1 MSSQLSSN
9 DQSGTGWEGGSGGGF
24 DWRAQVSEHPLAFSA
39 GALAAGFIV
48 GYGLAGAFG
57 EDDAGAFARP
67 QGALSASAA
76 QRTSYASGGEDWPLS
91 EGAGKP
97 GLIEKFKNTQAF
109 DRLQTELSSLGD
121 RLLKE
126 LSRAG
131 REVVLPALTGKIKEL
146 LGADLSQGSQ
156 GGPTE
161 GAQSAGTT

>member
-9 DQSGTGWEGGSGGGF
+9 DQSGAAAATAAGGF
-24 DWRAQVSEHPLAFSA
+24 DWRAQISEHPLAFSA
-39 GALAAGFIV
+39 GALAAGILV

-57 EDDAGAFARP
+57 EEDAGS
-67 QGALSASAA
+67 QGGLTASAA
-76 QRTSYASGGEDWPLS
+76 AEHTSYVSGKQDWGLA

-109 DRLQTELSSLGD
+109 DRLQEELSSLGD
-121 RLLKE
+121 RLLNE

-146 LGADLSQGSQ
+146 LGADVAGGSQ
-156 GGPTE
+156 EGGTTDT
-161 GAQSAGTT
+161 AQSASAPQP

>member
-9 DQSGTGWEGGSGGGF
+9 DQGSAAAGGGGL

-57 EDDAGAFARP
+57 EEDADAATARP
-67 QGALSASAA
+67 QGALSASVA

-109 DRLQTELSSLGD
+109 DRLQAELSSLGD
-121 RLLKE
+121 RLLNE

-146 LGADLSQGSQ
+146 LGADVSGGSQ
-156 GGPTE
+156 DGPTE
-161 GAQSAGTT
+161 RAQSASNP